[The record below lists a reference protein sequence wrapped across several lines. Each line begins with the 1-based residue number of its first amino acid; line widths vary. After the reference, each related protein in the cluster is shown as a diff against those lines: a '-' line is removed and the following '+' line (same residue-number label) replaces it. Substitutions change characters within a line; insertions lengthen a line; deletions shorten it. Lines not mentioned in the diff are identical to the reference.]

1 LASYLLNSLYIAL
14 TDEDSSPAEGAT
26 PSQVSTPSS
35 NNNAFANSTG
45 YITHPSLDN
54 RLDQPM
60 GIFQMQGIGLNT
72 GNNWQVALGIGSI
85 VLDIF
90 TLGSSS
96 LVKGVVK
103 TGIKAGIRSTAKKS
117 VKKGVKTWNQF
128 QKKTAGQFSSRADAG
143 QAWAAYKKANKI
155 ITGTKNKRSQTIK
168 RHFLKQA
175 AASGKHPKW
184 MNQWL
189 KKGKV
194 PPGFNVDHQK
204 ALFDGGLDE
213 IPNLRLKDISTH
225 VNRHRYYRK

>member
-1 LASYLLNSLYIAL
+1 MQDQAYIQDNNIPVMQSSEMINEPVANGNQIDGDDGFSITAADVGNTIADFVPLAGGVNDI
-14 TDEDSSPAEGAT
+14 
-26 PSQVSTPSS
+26 
-35 NNNAFANSTG
+35 
-45 YITHPSLDN
+45 
-54 RLDQPM
+54 R
-60 GIFQMQGIGLNT
+60 IGLNT